1 MKNKI
6 VNYIIESNKRSAQNR
21 KEYSFD
27 NGYVFIKDE
36 LPEDIDVQY
45 VIDTVQELVPLH
57 LRAGVETIMVGN
69 FEELEE
75 RELDAFYK
83 DGAVYLTND
92 QNNNEDMIDDI
103 VHEMAH
109 ALEEERGYEIYVD
122 DDDIETEFRE
132 KRKVLESLL
141 NRAGFDTEEH
151 DFDDIEFNQEFDEY
165 LLNTIG
171 YETLE
176 LIVVGLFP
184 DAYSP
189 TSIREYFATGFD
201 KYFLGDRD
209 YLKKVSPALYR
220 KIKELVEDDS

>member
-45 VIDTVQELVPLH
+45 VIDTVQELVPFH
-57 LRAGVETIMVGN
+57 LRTGVETIMVGN

-122 DDDIETEFRE
+122 DDDIEREFRE

-141 NRAGFDTEEH
+141 NRAGFDTEEQ